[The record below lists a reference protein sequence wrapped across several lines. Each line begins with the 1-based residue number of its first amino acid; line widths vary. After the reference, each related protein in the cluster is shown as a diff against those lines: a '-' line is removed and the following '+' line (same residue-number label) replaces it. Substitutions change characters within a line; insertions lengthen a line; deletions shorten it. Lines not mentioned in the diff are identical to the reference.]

1 MFNSYFDALR
11 AYLGNTPFSGTAF
24 ILLIGAAAFAFSL
37 GLAALVFTLASP
49 LRRRVARLSNE
60 EAEKASVSASLADL
74 VRPYTQYLVPQQE
87 KERSKIVRT
96 LAHAGFRSP
105 NALPLFFAAKAVLL
119 IALPLMVLLVSPMF
133 PRISTNVLFL
143 SAILAGGV
151 GFLLPGIWLD
161 HRVQG
166 RQRLLREG
174 FPDAMDLLVV
184 CVEAGLGLAPALQR
198 VADDLMI
205 SYPELGGELG
215 LVNAEMRAG
224 VERTQAL
231 KNLADRTGLEDI
243 RGLVAL
249 LVQTMRF
256 GTGVAEALRVY
267 SEEFRDKRMQAA
279 EELAAKMGTKMIFPL
294 ILCFFPSFFLIA
306 IGPAAIAMMSTF
318 RNMGH

>member
-1 MFNSYFDALR
+1 VFSSYFDALR
-11 AYLGNTPFSGTAF
+11 AYLGSTPSSGIAF

-60 EAEKASVSASLADL
+60 DAEKASISASLADL
-74 VRPYTQYLVPQQE
+74 LNPYTRYLVPQQE
-87 KERSKIVRT
+87 KERSKVVRM
-96 LAHAGFRSP
+96 LAHAGYRSP
-105 NALPLFFAAKAVLL
+105 NALPLFFAAKTVLL
-119 IALPLMVLLVSPMF
+119 IALPLVVLLVSPMF
-133 PRISTNVLFL
+133 PRISSNVLLL
-143 SAILAGGV
+143 SAGLAGGL
-151 GFLLPGIWLD
+151 GFLLPGVWLD

-166 RQRLLREG
+166 RQRQLRVG

-279 EELAAKMGTKMIFPL
+279 EEVAATMGTKMIFPL

-306 IGPAAIAMMSTF
+306 IGPAAIAMMATF
-318 RNMGH
+318 RNMGQ